1 MRGYIDVFYF
11 IWGLNRL
18 ILTFILCDPR
28 IHHLYY
34 SRGRLL
40 IVIASKLSYG
50 KVMCSQVSVI
60 LLVCLDIQ
68 PIYLISIY
76 YLPDLNTPLLLS
88 IIFRMCCWIL

>member
-11 IWGLNRL
+11 IWGSNRL

-60 LLVCLDIQ
+60 SVGALRYSTHLSCFQLL
-68 PIYLISIY
+68 
-76 YLPDLNTPLLLS
+76 
-88 IIFRMCCWIL
+88 FA